1 MAKQKGKSQCENTGV
16 ADHCPAAHFNIPRLI
31 GILALGGVLGKW
43 CLFLLH
49 TLNAWISSVTN
60 FTRYFILVE
69 RRNCQTTD
77 DE

>member
-49 TLNAWISSVTN
+49 TLNA
-60 FTRYFILVE
+60 
-69 RRNCQTTD
+69 
-77 DE
+77 